1 MRFNFLV
8 SSLLLL
14 FSGFVFA
21 DETTGKRAATE
32 ERTPAS
38 SSKPTEE
45 MIIHSQTVV
54 AKKRGELESKL
65 KRLGYKK
72 FIRKKG
78 RTIVRHDI
86 AYRPTVMLDD
96 DGWIDIRRS
105 PIRFE
110 PPGKAAERQS
120 KLRYLWCLP
129 PFTVMCVRV
138 GGQTVSR
145 RRMMTYKRR
154 IGNRSRSY
162 VRDWQE
168 AIIGHAMDQRLT
180 IDIPNM
186 LDSIWTNGQTDGDD
200 GPYLGSHKERRETI
214 MHFWSNRSCIKE
226 GAQAREVV
234 RDFIVH
240 EIQASNHPAGPDEI
254 AQANASQRCEN
265 ASLLPMTHDR

>member
-1 MRFNFLV
+1 MRFSFLA

-14 FSGFVFA
+14 FSGFVLA
-21 DETTGKRAATE
+21 NETPENDALPERAELTRSVDA
-32 ERTPAS
+32 
-38 SSKPTEE
+38 KEE

-78 RTIVRHDI
+78 RTVVRHAF

-110 PPGKAAERQS
+110 PPGKAAERKS

-162 VRDWQE
+162 VRDWQD

-186 LDSIWTNGQTDGDD
+186 LGSVWQNGQTDGED

-214 MHFWSNRSCIKE
+214 LNFWSNRSCIKE
-226 GAQAREVV
+226 GAQARDVV
-234 RDFIVH
+234 RDFIIH
-240 EIQASNHPAGPDEI
+240 EIQVSTHPAEPEEI

-265 ASLLPMTHDR
+265 ASPLPMPNDR

>member
-1 MRFNFLV
+1 MRFNFLA

-21 DETTGKRAATE
+21 NETSERGTTGE
-32 ERTPAS
+32 EKKQTGPPEAS
-38 SSKPTEE
+38 EE
-45 MIIHSQTVV
+45 IIIHSQTVV

-78 RTIVRHDI
+78 RTVVRHEL
-86 AYRPTVMLDD
+86 AYRPSVMLDD

-110 PPGKAAERQS
+110 PPGKAAERKS

-145 RRMMTYKRR
+145 RRMLTYKRR

-162 VRDWQE
+162 VRDWQD

-180 IDIPNM
+180 IEIPNM
-186 LDSIWTNGQTDGDD
+186 LDSIWQNGLTDGED

-214 MHFWSNRSCIKE
+214 MNFWSNRSCIKE

-240 EIQASNHPAGPDEI
+240 EIQISDHPAGPEEV
-254 AQANASQRCEN
+254 AQANTSQRCGN
-265 ASLLPMTHDR
+265 ATPLPMPNDR